1 MFGRAILLSFRQC
14 GLLRAII
21 DVVSFLIF
29 NFFCLLKQTSLIALI
44 SLKLQY

>member
-14 GLLRAII
+14 ASNYTV

-29 NFFCLLKQTSLIALI
+29 IFFCLLKQTSLFALT